1 MSIICVSI
9 DDSYKSHRVMSALD
23 QARLFTIITI
33 ILQPEAL
40 KKKKNSGRIKWAANI
55 MKYRERFREIISV
68 DDLFRYMPIN
78 PETAQN
84 NSLIFKHPAL
94 KQLK

>member
-1 MSIICVSI
+1 
-9 DDSYKSHRVMSALD
+9 
-23 QARLFTIITI
+23 
-33 ILQPEAL
+33 
-40 KKKKNSGRIKWAANI
+40 

>member
-40 KKKKNSGRIKWAANI
+40 KKKKKTADELN
-55 MKYRERFREIISV
+55 EQ
-68 DDLFRYMPIN
+68 PI
-78 PETAQN
+78 
-84 NSLIFKHPAL
+84 
-94 KQLK
+94 